1 MLVSNTCRDCPK
13 LEVVRRLTGRQ
24 PDEALCVMLFKL
36 TSISDEDGWETTELF
51 SDALDGLLEEHFKDS
66 NITLMYVSM
75 EFLYKLS

>member
-1 MLVSNTCRDCPK
+1 
-13 LEVVRRLTGRQ
+13 
-24 PDEALCVMLFKL
+24 MLFKL
-36 TSISDEDGWETTELF
+36 ISISDEDGWETTELF